1 MNTQQLLTF
10 QNIQEAIN
18 YVLDNNLFRIDLVEF
33 ETNLTHKLVHNSK
46 DYNTCFVID
55 EQHILSDN

>member
-1 MNTQQLLTF
+1 MQQLLTF
-10 QNIQEAIN
+10 QNVQEAIN

-33 ETNLTHKLVHNSK
+33 ETNLTNKLVHNSK

-55 EQHILSDN
+55 EHYILSNN